1 LISRAE
7 TGRRFA
13 IRKEIRESW
22 RISFSV
28 SFATIRRI
36 DAAAGRAGAPKPGFA
51 QFALSGA
58 AFVTLSDPAT
68 G

>member
-1 LISRAE
+1 MISSAE

-28 SFATIRRI
+28 SLATVRRI
-36 DAAAGRAGAPKPGFA
+36 DAAVGPAAAASPGFA

-58 AFVTLSDPAT
+58 ALVTQSDGPII
-68 G
+68 